1 MPTWRL
7 VADNRLRLGVC
18 QLYCA
23 LTTCILAPVLSAQ
36 ETDSLPSDTVVLA
49 PIEVISSIVPF
60 AGPRIGSGV
69 PARISTLTGRDIDA
83 WEPRTLADALGSR
96 AGVSIYDDLGSPYKL
111 NLSTRGFTVGPVVG
125 LPPGVSVFLDG
136 VRQNEP
142 DAAQVNFDLLP
153 LEHVKRI
160 ELLSGSGSLLGSNSL
175 GGAVNLITR
184 RGEGPLEAELEM
196 SGGSFDTYSAEGSV
210 AGASR
215 GWDYYVAGGYE
226 RARGWRRATLGRNYN
241 AFTNVGR
248 LTSARGVAVQAFGA
262 KSYAET
268 AGSLPE
274 SIFGTAPHTN
284 FTSGDFEDLDL
295 LQVAVT
301 GYAPVGPR
309 SGRGA
314 LTLYVRR
321 HDAERFN
328 VNQAPDPNV
337 RGFSRD
343 RTLGGNLDWQSEGV
357 VGGREVSLRAGLDGA
372 RNSVNIR
379 LIEEDP
385 AGDSLTTDVDSPSW
399 DLAGYAT
406 ADVRLGRA
414 TLSGGFRYDYIRV
427 PFEDN
432 LDPTADTSS
441 TFRRWSPRGG
451 LSVAL
456 GSGASAYASVGQ
468 SFRAPA
474 ILELACADET
484 AACPLPFA
492 LGEDPP
498 LDPVV
503 ATTYELGGRWTRG
516 RIMLDGAVYRTDV
529 RDDISFIASDAAP
542 LEGFFANIG
551 KTRREGVELSAQA
564 QVRGGHTV
572 YANYAYTRASFRTK
586 AEIFSIRSEGA
597 YAPDSANASPLYG
610 TNEVEVGDQLPL
622 VPEHQIRFGAA
633 LALGGGFEAGL
644 DGRYTGKQWLR
655 GDEANETGP
664 LDGYFTGDVR
674 LEWER
679 NRWSIAAVVSNV
691 FDSRKAVFGTFN
703 ANLQAGPPGVLERF
717 LTPVNARAL
726 KLIVRRGFH

>member
-1 MPTWRL
+1 MTILRL

-18 QLYCA
+18 QLYW
-23 LTTCILAPVLSAQ
+23 TLSALLLASGVWAQ
-36 ETDSLPSDTVVLA
+36 QPDTIPRDTVVLA

-96 AGVSIYDDLGSPYKL
+96 AGVSIFDDLGSPYKL

-184 RGEGPLEAELEM
+184 RGEGPLGAELEV
-196 SGGSFDTYSAEGSV
+196 SGGSFDTYSSEGSV

-226 RARGWRRATLGRNYN
+226 RARGWRRATRGRNYN
-241 AFTNVGR
+241 AFANLGR
-248 LTSARGVAVQAFGA
+248 LTGARGVAFQAFGA

-274 SIFGTAPHTN
+274 SMFGTAPRTN

-309 SGRGA
+309 SGRGS

-343 RTLGGNLDWQSEGV
+343 RTLGGNLDWRWEGA

-399 DLAGYAT
+399 DLAGYVT
-406 ADVRLGRA
+406 ADVRLGRV
-414 TLSGGFRYDYIRV
+414 TVSGGFRYDYIRV

-432 LDPTADTSS
+432 LDPTTDTSS

-456 GSGASAYASVGQ
+456 GSGTSAYASVGQ
-468 SFRAPA
+468 SFRAPV

-529 RDDISFIASDAAP
+529 RDDISFIASEAAIFQ
-542 LEGFFANIG
+542 GFFANIG
-551 KTRREGVELSAQA
+551 QTRREGIELSAQA
-564 QVRGGHTV
+564 QLPGGHTL
-572 YANYAYTRASFRTK
+572 YANYAYTRASFRTG
-586 AEIFSIRSEGA
+586 AVVFSIRSDTV
-597 YAPDSANASPLYG
+597 YDASPLFG
-610 TNEVEVGDQLPL
+610 PNQVAVGDRLPL
-622 VPEHQIRFGAA
+622 VPEQQIRFGAA
-633 LALGGGFEAGL
+633 LALGGGLETGV
-644 DGRYTGKQWLR
+644 DGRYTGTQWLR

-664 LDGYFTGDVR
+664 LEGYFTGDVR

-679 NRWSIAAVVSNV
+679 HGWSVAAVVSNV
-691 FDSRKAVFGTFN
+691 FDSQQAVFGTFN

-717 LTPVNARAL
+717 LTPLNARAF
-726 KLIVRRGFH
+726 KLIVRRGFGG